1 MDNHTPSKTAR
12 ERNLIEFAFTRWA
25 FVAVIL
31 GLVAA
36 GVVTFTSGVVLG
48 VGISLR
54 IAEEEAVAI
63 EAIPDETI
71 SDELFT
77 DGPEVEFIEVVEPNF
92 ANEVPSPVRKAI
104 VESPKIY
111 ANSTSAGYTVQIG
124 IYRDQE
130 ASAALYNQL
139 WDEGYRPNIYSGQ
152 DSDGLP
158 WYSVR
163 VGSHDERREA
173 EAEAEKLSS
182 VLQVY
187 AEVRRAGAP

>member
-1 MDNHTPSKTAR
+1 MHNHTPSKDTR

-25 FVAVIL
+25 LVAVIL

-36 GVVTFTSGVVLG
+36 GAVIFTSGVLLG

-54 IAEEEAVAI
+54 IAEEEAVAV
-63 EAIPDETI
+63 EAIPDEAI
-71 SDELFT
+71 PDELST
-77 DGPEVEFIEVVEPNF
+77 DGLEVEFLEVVEPNF
-92 ANEVPSPVRKAI
+92 EIVASAPMRETI
-104 VESPKIY
+104 VESTKKP
-111 ANSTSAGYTVQIG
+111 ANSTPAGFTVQIG

-130 ASAALYNQL
+130 AAAALYDQL

-163 VGSHDERREA
+163 IGSHEERREA
-173 EAEAEKLSS
+173 EAEADKLSS
-182 VLQVY
+182 FLQVHTV
-187 AEVRRAGAP
+187 VRRAGAP